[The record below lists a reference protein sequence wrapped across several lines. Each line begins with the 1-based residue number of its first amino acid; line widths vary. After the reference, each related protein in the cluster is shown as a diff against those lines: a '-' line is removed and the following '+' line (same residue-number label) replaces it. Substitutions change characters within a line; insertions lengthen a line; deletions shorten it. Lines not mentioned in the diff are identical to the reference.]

1 MEELSGLDAS
11 FLYLETPNAPM
22 HIGSMAVIEGSFEF
36 ETFRELILSRI
47 HLVRGFRQRLVTVPL
62 SLDRPYWVDDP
73 NFNIDRHLHHV
84 ALPEPRNWKQLRKLA
99 SRMFSDPLDRS
110 RPLWEMVFVEGLD
123 HIPQVPPGS
132 VAIISKIHH
141 AVIDGVS
148 GAGIMGVLFD
158 LTPNPP
164 PMEPPEPF
172 KPEPLPNELEVI
184 ARSAYNFATR
194 PLKLPGIL
202 FDTAKATIK
211 AGFLTRAQTNNLPTL
226 PFSAPPTP
234 FNRPISGERIWNT
247 ALLSLDRIKRLKRIM
262 NVTVNDVI
270 LTICGGALRRYLL
283 EKEKL
288 PKKPLVAMVPVSVR
302 SQAEMDSGG
311 NQVSAMFLQLA
322 TDIADPVERLEQ
334 IHRNAVRGKAYQSA
348 VNAKSL
354 IEYSEFIPFGL
365 AGQAARLYSRTQ
377 LSDQHRPVFNCVITN
392 VPGPQIPL
400 YLSGHRLLALM
411 GSAPILDGMSLMIP
425 VFSYN
430 GVVSISPFS
439 SPKVMPDLDNFTRY
453 IRESANELE
462 AAILALEAAAEETAV
477 LPLATPIKSVFA
489 YYADTLE
496 ANPSLDLP
504 ANDAYQFVIS
514 GDQAEKWVFDLR
526 ADPRHIYEGTI
537 DDAACTLKM
546 ADNHFMQLVSGELD
560 ATIAFMQGKLR
571 IEGDINAA
579 IGLGQVLTAFPPM
592 PNGAASPD
600 GAASATG
607 AKPTEPR
614 PAAKTADSTRC
625 QATTKSGKPCKNR
638 PLSGSDYCY
647 AHRKE

>member
-1 MEELSGLDAS
+1 MQELSGLDAS

-22 HIGSMAVIEGSFEF
+22 HIGSLAVIEGSLKF
-36 ETFRELILSRI
+36 ETFRQLLLSRI
-47 HLVRGFRQRLVTVPL
+47 HMVRGFRQRLVTVPF

-73 NFNIDRHLHHV
+73 NFNIDRHLQHV
-84 ALPEPRNWKQLRKLA
+84 ALPAPRNWKQLRKLA
-99 SRMFSDPLDRS
+99 SRVFSDPLDRS

-123 HIPQVPPGS
+123 NIPQVPPGS
-132 VAIISKIHH
+132 SAIISKIHH
-141 AVIDGVS
+141 SVIDGVS

-158 LTPNPP
+158 LTVDPP
-164 PMEPPEPF
+164 PMDPPEPW
-172 KPEPLPNELEVI
+172 KPEPMPNELEVI
-184 ARSAYNFATR
+184 ARSAYSFATR

-202 FDTAKATIK
+202 LDTAKATLK

-234 FNRPISGERIWNT
+234 FNKPISGERIWNT

-270 LTICGGALRRYLL
+270 LAICGGALRRYLA
-283 EKEKL
+283 EKGKL
-288 PKKPLVAMVPVSVR
+288 PEKPLVAMVPVSVR
-302 SQAEMDSGG
+302 SQAEMESGG
-311 NQVSAMFLQLA
+311 NQVSAMFLQLS
-322 TDIADPVERLEQ
+322 TDIADPIARLEQ

-365 AGQAARLYSRTQ
+365 AGQAARVYSRTQ
-377 LSDQHRPVFNCVITN
+377 LSNQHRPVFNCVITN

-400 YLSGHRLLALM
+400 YLAGHRLLALM

-462 AAILALEAAAEETAV
+462 AAILALQAEEEEETAV
-477 LPLATPIKSVFA
+477 SSTPDVKSVFA
-489 YYADTLE
+489 YYADVLDK
-496 ANPSLDLP
+496 NPDLDLP
-504 ANDAYQFVIS
+504 ASDRYQFAIS
-514 GDQAEKWVFDLR
+514 GKQPEAWVFDLQST
-526 ADPRHIYEGTI
+526 PRRIYEGQI
-537 DDAACTLKM
+537 EDPACTLKM
-546 ADNHFMQLVSGELD
+546 ADDHFMQLAQGELD

-579 IGLGQVLTAFPPM
+579 IGLGQVLAAFPPLLQ
-592 PNGAASPD
+592 PNGAAPASESAAAPD
-600 GAASATG
+600 AGD
-607 AKPTEPR
+607 
-614 PAAKTADSTRC
+614 DSDPSRC
-625 QATTKSGKPCKNR
+625 QAKTKAGSQCKNR
-638 PLSGSDYCY
+638 PVSSSTYCHTHRNY
-647 AHRKE
+647 AD